1 MGKQLSREGS
11 GRWTADGAQRV
22 RSWHAAAERN
32 RAVSCG
38 TWLLSSAPN
47 RHKNMV
53 DILIPPALPQRKET
67 YAGKTAT
74 GPPVTA
80 AGYTLS

>member
-1 MGKQLSREGS
+1 MGEQLSREGS

-22 RSWHAAAERN
+22 RPMDAAAERD

-38 TWLLSSAPN
+38 TWLLSSAPS
-47 RHKNMV
+47 RCKSV
-53 DILIPPALPQRKET
+53 VEILIPPAFPQRKET
-67 YAGKTAT
+67 HAGKTAT